1 MAVRLICYLQLK
13 KMLLVLSKARDV
25 GTKIFFAEFI
35 IMCNQLECCSSIA
48 NHLNNLPLLFSEED
62 HSAFKRL
69 IGNQHMGLPP
79 GSLTVLAFI
88 EQHLLENFQN
98 DRS

>member
-1 MAVRLICYLQLK
+1 
-13 KMLLVLSKARDV
+13 MLAQKFVC
-25 GTKIFFAEFI
+25 AEFI

-48 NHLNNLPLLFSEED
+48 NHPNNLPLLFSEED

-88 EQHLLENFQN
+88 EQHLLENFRN